1 VTEHRIING
10 DVLDG
15 LRTLPD
21 GCVQCTVT
29 SPPYFALRD
38 YGVDGQIGLEAT
50 PEEFID
56 TMVRVFREVRR
67 VTRSDGVLWLNL
79 GDSYSGSGKGPTG
92 KNGLQNAEQRMGFD
106 KSDSNRGSKKTNL
119 RGGAIPAGLKPKD
132 LIGIPWRVAFA
143 LQTDGAASPQTMH
156 AINRIRAALLSD
168 YDSWG
173 EVPTNTRDAIEDLD
187 REWEQAHKGAWYFR
201 SAMPWIKRNCMPEST
216 TDRPTSAIEYIFLM
230 TKSAKYFY
238 DGEAIRVPSSES
250 YQNDVRPQGVLRQ
263 KVNKRSKYPDAG
275 QFKKQDQ
282 TGNPTYTGFNERW
295 AAGKGNRKSFR
306 GGGKYTAGQSFD
318 NSEPVENE
326 THGNQPN
333 VSGTRNYR
341 NSDPFFESWQGLY
354 SESENPLAFIIN
366 PQSRPELHFA
376 CVDDQTE
383 ALTTSG
389 WKGIHALK
397 DGEQIVGFD
406 GVALSWQEA
415 TFHRYPFS
423 GKMVVASSRDLSM
436 WLTPN
441 HRVVCRDYGDKGE
454 WKIKQAD
461 KLKGYEEIPTSA
473 PFECDTYG
481 ELINKDV
488 AELAGWVLTD
498 GSYNHKKCKII
509 TLYQT
514 EGRGKTEQ
522 IDRIFKSLSITPK
535 IYRRK
540 KIDRWDQISYSF
552 GGEVAKFI
560 REVFPLKEGNFGI
573 LSTWSDVDLRAL
585 WKGMTEGDGNQRK
598 DGRVTFVGNRSKVD
612 FYQALCV
619 RLGMTCRISFKHGNA
634 WAAFV
639 TKKHSTTMRGT
650 NGKTNT
656 LQTDCFYDGIVW
668 CPSVRSG
675 MWLARRNGRPFI
687 TGNTFPDLLAATC
700 IKAGTS
706 EYGCCPKCGAPYQ
719 RIVEA
724 SGGVIGKGWHPHA
737 DDGVTGQIGGFPSEG
752 YTREFKGWQPTCKCG
767 KPLLPGQQPPEALK
781 SCLVLDPFM
790 GSGTVAV
797 VARDLNRSSIGCEI
811 NPEYVKIIRAR
822 LQADSQLDT
831 GVVSY
836 LFEKVPA

>member
-1 VTEHRIING
+1 MTEHRILQG

-21 GCVQCTVT
+21 NCVQCTVT

-56 TMVRVFREVRR
+56 TMVRVFREVKR
-67 VTRSDGVLWLNL
+67 VTRGDGVLWLNL

-92 KNGLQNAEQRMGFD
+92 ENGLQNAEQRMGFD

-132 LIGIPWRVAFA
+132 LMGIPWRVAFA
-143 LQTDGAASPQTMH
+143 LQADG
-156 AINRIRAALLSD
+156 
-168 YDSWG
+168 
-173 EVPTNTRDAIEDLD
+173 
-187 REWEQAHKGAWYFR
+187 WYLR
-201 SAMPWIKRNCMPEST
+201 SAIPWIKRNCMPEST

-230 TKSAKYFY
+230 AKSAKYFY

-250 YQNDVRPQGVLRQ
+250 YQNDARPQGVLRQ

-295 AAGKGNRKSFR
+295 KEGTRRTKAGSN
-306 GGGKYTAGQSFD
+306 GQQVHP
-318 NSEPVENE
+318 EGI
-326 THGNQPN
+326 THDLGD
-333 VSGTRNYR
+333 GATRNYR

-366 PQSRPELHFA
+366 PQARPELHFA

-383 ALTTSG
+383 ALTPAG
-389 WKGIHALK
+389 WRNIHSLK
-397 DGEQIVGFD
+397 DHDQIVAFD
-406 GVALSWQEA
+406 GVKLSWQEA
-415 TFHRYPFS
+415 TFHRYPFN
-423 GKMVVASSRDLSM
+423 GKLVTVNTRDISM

-441 HRVVCRDYGDKGE
+441 HRVVCRDYQDKGN

-461 KLKGYEEIPTSA
+461 RLKGYEEIPTTA
-473 PFECDTYG
+473 PFDCDTSG
-481 ELINKDV
+481 ELINKEV

-498 GSYNHKKCKII
+498 GSYNKGNTIS
-509 TLYQT
+509 LYQT
-514 EGRGKTEQ
+514 GGRGKHEKIEALLTTLKVKYSLYQ
-522 IDRIFKSLSITPK
+522 RDRGHGDE
-535 IYRRK
+535 R
-540 KIDRWDQISYSF
+540 SYNFS
-552 GGEVAKFI
+552 GEVANFI
-560 REVFPLKEGNFGI
+560 KQVFPLKEGNFGI
-573 LSTWSDVDLRAL
+573 LATWNERDLRAL
-585 WKGMTEGDGNQRK
+585 WVGMTEGDGNQRK
-598 DGRVTFVGNRSKVD
+598 DGRITFVGNRSKVD
-612 FYQALCV
+612 FYQALCI
-619 RLGMTCRISFKHGNA
+619 RLGMTCRVSPRSDTGNSF
-634 WAAFV
+634 AAFV
-639 TKKHSTTMRGT
+639 SKKKTTSLRGT
-650 NGKTNT
+650 NGDHNVVK
-656 LQTDCFYDGIVW
+656 QDCYYDGIVW

-687 TGNTFPDLLAATC
+687 TGNTFPDLLAKTC

-724 SGGVIGKGWHPHA
+724 SGGVIGKSWHPHA
-737 DDGVTGQIGGFPSEG
+737 DDETTGQVGGFPSEG
-752 YTREFKGWQPTCKCG
+752 YTRQFKGWKPGCKCG
-767 KPLLPGQQPPEALK
+767 EKDRVP
-781 SCLVLDPFM
+781 CLVLDPFM

-797 VARDLNRSSIGCEI
+797 VARELNRSSVGCEL
-811 NPEYVKIIRAR
+811 NPEYVRIIRKR
-822 LQADSQLDT
+822 LNADSQLDT

-836 LFEKVPA
+836 RFEKVPA